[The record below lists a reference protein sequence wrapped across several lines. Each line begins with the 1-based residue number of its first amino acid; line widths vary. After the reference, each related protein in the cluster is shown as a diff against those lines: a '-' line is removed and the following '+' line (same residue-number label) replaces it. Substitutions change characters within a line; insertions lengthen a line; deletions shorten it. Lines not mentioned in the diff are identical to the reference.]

1 VRTITV
7 LLLLSM
13 WAAAQSGPNNTSPA
27 PEQPAAQ
34 QDAKTDAAQPTAKQE
49 DKADDGWHG
58 SRREA
63 KKDELV
69 IPAGTKIPL
78 RLQHAL
84 STKNSRVGDGV
95 YAQTTFPFAM
105 NDRIVVPA
113 GTYVQ
118 GTITHIQR
126 AGHVKGR
133 AEVLIHFTTLV
144 YPSGYTVMLPG
155 AVESAPGNEKAT
167 VKDKE
172 GTIQGDGDTGRKVGT
187 AVGTAGTGAVIGAI
201 SGGGKGALI
210 GGGIGG
216 AAGAAI
222 AMLSRGNEVV
232 MPAGSTIEMVIQR
245 DVTVDGNR
253 IRRAR
258 FQRMYEVE

>member
-1 VRTITV
+1 MRTMTV

-13 WAAAQSGPNNTSPA
+13 WAAAQSSPNDAPTVAEPPA
-27 PEQPAAQ
+27 
-34 QDAKTDAAQPTAKQE
+34 AKQE
-49 DKADDGWHG
+49 AKADAEQTPAK
-58 SRREA
+58 REP

-69 IPAGTKIPL
+69 IPAGTKIPV

-84 STKNSRVGDGV
+84 STKNSRAGDGV
-95 YAQTTFPFAM
+95 YARTTFPFAM

-144 YPSGYTVMLPG
+144 FPSGYTVMLPG
-155 AVESAPGNEKAT
+155 AVESAPGNEKAKI
-167 VKDKE
+167 KDKE

-187 AVGTAGTGAVIGAI
+187 AVGTAGTGAVVGAI

-245 DVTVDGNR
+245 DVTLDGSR
-253 IRRAR
+253 VRPVR
-258 FQRMYEVE
+258 FQQVMDEE